1 MLSLR
6 HGFIRLVLG
15 IALVSLTNIAAFA
28 EPAAAPTPAPVS
40 AKAAP
45 VLSTPQQVVP
55 ATADKPFVGV
65 WFSDNATLSDDILT
79 QLVAAVRQQEPNP
92 DHIVV
97 FVHGF
102 DTSREASTQQFT
114 EMSKRAIAQYK
125 KRGKRVACVG
135 VQWLSYLGPPK
146 LWVVKV
152 ITATLGLDSDNP
164 YLGKVALAQ
173 NIGRTGGRQMMATLN
188 QQFPQ
193 TQIDVMA
200 HSLGCDFTRNMLT
213 PFLRM
218 SFNRKKYMP
227 ELTPLFAPDLE
238 LKTGVVALAGADLD
252 YDLLYQNR
260 EANPRGSQDA
270 GMKLVWLTIGGVKNP
285 DRRDLVLSLRALARG
300 DRAMGNTIPRMGR
313 RQIDGICSRR
323 GIVFDGHAIPMTHDI
338 LKYYDV
344 ARMER
349 IVGAAVCIKD
359 PSIPD
364 PLLTKLSEIIQAPAD
379 CKTLQG
385 FFSQNP
391 GGDLSITY
399 YTLWRLE
406 GICCGGPRH
415 LSDGYL
421 EWLGLLLGDEPA
433 DVAEQRW
440 KGPCLVVR
448 QGWWPT
454 PAQVYH
460 ATERQFGE
468 EGRPQF
474 IYPPLTFPQG
484 EF

>member
-1 MLSLR
+1 MLSFR
-6 HGFIRLVLG
+6 HGFTRLLLG
-15 IALVSLTNIAAFA
+15 LALVSLTHIAAYA
-28 EPAAAPTPAPVS
+28 EPAAAPTPAPV
-40 AKAAP
+40 KAPPTA
-45 VLSTPQQVVP
+45 VLSTPQQVVS
-55 ATADKPFVGV
+55 ATADKPFVGL

-79 QLVAAVRQQEPNP
+79 QLTAAVRQQEPNP

-114 EMSKRAIAQYK
+114 EMSKRAIEQYK

-146 LWVVKV
+146 LWVIKV
-152 ITATLGLDSDNP
+152 LTATLGLDSDNP
-164 YLGKVALAQ
+164 YLAKVALAQ

-200 HSLGCDFTRNMLT
+200 HSLGCDLARNMLT

-227 ELTPLFAPDLE
+227 ALTPLFAPDLQMH
-238 LKTGVVALAGADLD
+238 TGVVSLAGADLD

-260 EANPRGSQDA
+260 EASARSNGA
-270 GMKLVWLTIGGVKNP
+270 GGMKLVWLTIGGVKNP
-285 DRRDLVLSLRALARG
+285 DRRDLVLSIRALARG

-313 RQIDGICSRR
+313 RQIDAICSRR
-323 GIVFDGHAIPMTHDI
+323 GIVFDGQDIPMTHDI

-344 ARMER
+344 ARMTR

-359 PSIPD
+359 PSVPD
-364 PLLTKLSEIIQAPAD
+364 PLLTKLSEIINAPAD

-385 FFSQNP
+385 FFSKNN
-391 GGDLSITY
+391 DLSVTY

-454 PAQVYH
+454 ERQVYR
-460 ATERQFGE
+460 ATERQFGQ

-474 IYPPLTFPQG
+474 IDRPLTFPQE